1 MSIQAGVNQLL
12 SNIQVFSV
20 FNPESRLKLEEKAE
34 AAKLKRQE
42 KSIAKQVSLAE
53 EAEATKTEEA
63 ANLRTKLGEI
73 DQSTPTG
80 RLKAAVAGG
89 QLSEAET
96 ASDLAFETTKALKK
110 EQADIAESKFKLNPT
125 AENYEAYSK
134 YATPLKELEAF
145 EKLDQ
150 QPQQQQYTS
159 EKVMADT
166 AKKGMAKVGQRTQFR
181 KFREFLATGQLEGTK
196 GLGKDALDVINKSYS
211 RAEKTAIMNKYKY
224 KMETK

>member
-42 KSIAKQVSLAE
+42 KSIAKQVGLAE
-53 EAEATKTEEA
+53 EAEAAKSEKA

-80 RLKAAVAGG
+80 RLKAAVASGE
-89 QLSEAET
+89 LSEAET

-134 YATPLKELEAF
+134 YATPLKELEYF

-150 QPQQQQYTS
+150 QQQQHSS

-166 AKKGMAKVGQRTQFR
+166 AKKGLAKVGQRTQFR

-224 KMETK
+224 KMENK